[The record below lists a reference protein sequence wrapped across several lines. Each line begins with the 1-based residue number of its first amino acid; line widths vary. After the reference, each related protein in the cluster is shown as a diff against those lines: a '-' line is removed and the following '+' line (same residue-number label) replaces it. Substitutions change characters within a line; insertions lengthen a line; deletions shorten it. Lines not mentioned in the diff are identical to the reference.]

1 LFVTSL
7 FGSRQAAVLPVD
19 GGYPLQLTA
28 EREGVIAAR
37 YSPTDPR
44 QIVAIVRRDG
54 RRRVVLL
61 DDQGSPPLELEK
73 SPGDQLFGGFT
84 RDGKRVFFASFAEG
98 KARLFQ
104 FQLDGNKATEVL
116 PGTTGPA
123 SGVIPP
129 PYTPPPPRDAGVA
142 DAGTG
147 VDAGTAADAGTGVDA
162 GTGAGTGVDA
172 GTGAGPRSNGGA
184 PAISSLADVLPDA
197 TALGPPSPDAR
208 FLLLVTTRGG
218 GNDVYSIELSS
229 TRATLLTPH
238 EGKARFADPR
248 WSPDGRTVYVLTD
261 AGRDRDGVDAVTV
274 ATRERKTI
282 YAPPNRRI
290 EAYALTESG
299 HRLAAAEDASGRPSS
314 AFSSFQR
321 FARNRYRSRPVERSP
336 RRRRARPP

>member
-1 LFVTSL
+1 MLLLAAPAAPGGDEALAARLRALSAIGTAEVPRPSRDGSRLLFVTTL
-7 FGSRQAAVLPVD
+7 FGSRQLAVIPID
-19 GGYPLQLTA
+19 GGYPVQLTF

-44 QIVAIVRRDG
+44 RVVAIVRRDG

-61 DDQGSPPLELEK
+61 DDQGSPPAELEK

-84 RDGKRVFFASFAEG
+84 RDGKRAFFATFAEG

-147 VDAGTAADAGTGVDA
+147 A
-162 GTGAGTGVDA
+162 GAGA
-172 GTGAGPRSNGGA
+172 ASRSSVGA
-184 PAISSLADVLPDA
+184 PSVSLADVLPDA

-208 FLLLVTTRGG
+208 FLLLVTTRSG

-238 EGKARFADPR
+238 EGKAHFADPR
-248 WSPDGRTVYVLTD
+248 WTPDGRTVYVLTD
-261 AGRDRDGVDAVTV
+261 AGRDRDGVDAV
-274 ATRERKTI
+274 
-282 YAPPNRRI
+282 
-290 EAYALTESG
+290 
-299 HRLAAAEDASGRPSS
+299 
-314 AFSSFQR
+314 
-321 FARNRYRSRPVERSP
+321 
-336 RRRRARPP
+336 